1 MTAGAGA
8 PVVAAA
14 SLVGLAAIVALVGR
28 RSGGSAGR
36 LSRVAP
42 RATPPDRR
50 SRRRRPMVLV
60 APLAGLGVAV
70 LVSGWVGVLA
80 GLVVA
85 IGVAF
90 AVRRFESPAVARMRR
105 RAAAD
110 LPFAL
115 DLLASALAAGAPTA
129 TAAGAVGAALAGP
142 LGERLAQV
150 GRALALGSTPT
161 TAWLVVRDIPG
172 GERLADAAVR
182 SADSGAGLARVFGRV
197 AADLR
202 ANERHEQEATVQRA
216 SVLLVLPL
224 GLCFLPAFVVGGLVP
239 VVASTLGAVLP

>member
-1 MTAGAGA
+1 MTAGAGTA
-8 PVVAAA
+8 VATAGLLALAVVAA
-14 SLVGLAAIVALVGR
+14 VVGR
-28 RSGGSAGR
+28 RSGRSTGR
-36 LSRVAP
+36 LSRIAP
-42 RATPPDRR
+42 RATPADRR
-50 SRRRRPMVLV
+50 TRTRRPMVLV

-70 LVSGWVGVLA
+70 LVSGWAGVLA
-80 GLVVA
+80 GLAVA
-85 IGVAF
+85 VGVAF
-90 AVRRFESPAVARMRR
+90 AVRRIESPAVRR
-105 RAAAD
+105 LRRQAVAD

-129 TAAGAVGAALAGP
+129 TATGAVGAALAGP
-142 LGERLAQV
+142 LGERLGQV
-150 GRALALGSTPT
+150 GRALALGGAPV
-161 TAWLVVRDIPG
+161 TAWQAVRDVPG
-172 GERLADAAVR
+172 GDRLADAAIR

-202 ANERHEQEATVQRA
+202 ANEKHEQEATVQRA

>member
-1 MTAGAGA
+1 VTAGAGA
-8 PVVAAA
+8 AVVAA
-14 SLVGLAAIVALVGR
+14 GLLALAVVVAVVGR
-28 RSGGSAGR
+28 RSGRSTGR
-36 LSRVAP
+36 LARIAP
-42 RATPPDRR
+42 RATSTDRPTR
-50 SRRRRPMVLV
+50 TRRPMVLV

-70 LVSGWVGVLA
+70 LVSGWAGVLA
-80 GLVVA
+80 GLAVA
-85 IGVAF
+85 VGVAL
-90 AVRRFESPAVARMRR
+90 AVRRIESPAARRLRR
-105 RAAAD
+105 QAIAD

-129 TAAGAVGAALAGP
+129 TATGAVGAALAGP
-142 LGERLAQV
+142 LGERLGQV
-150 GRALALGSTPT
+150 GRALALGGAPAA
-161 TAWLVVRDIPG
+161 AWQAVRDVPG
-172 GERLADAAVR
+172 GDRLADAAIR

-202 ANERHEQEATVQRA
+202 ANEKHEQEATVQRA

>member
-1 MTAGAGA
+1 MTAGVVPAAVAAGLLGFA
-8 PVVAAA
+8 VVVA
-14 SLVGLAAIVALVGR
+14 LFGR
-28 RSGGSAGR
+28 RSARSAGR
-36 LSRVAP
+36 LSRIAP
-42 RATPPDRR
+42 RATTGERR
-50 SRRRRPMVLV
+50 SRTGHRPVVLL
-60 APLAGLGVAV
+60 APLAGVGVAV

-80 GLVVA
+80 GIAVA
-85 IGVAF
+85 VGVAL
-90 AVRRFESPAVARMRR
+90 AVRRFESPTVRRMRR

-129 TAAGAVGAALAGP
+129 TATGAVGAALDGP

-150 GRALALGSTPT
+150 GRALTLGGAPA
-161 TAWLVVRDIPG
+161 TAWLAVRDVPG
-172 GERLADAAVR
+172 GDRLADAAIR